1 MSKLRSLTVLSESPF
16 EQNIQ
21 IESLTK
27 STKHL
32 EKLKLQVHMKKLPG
46 WFDSL
51 SCLHSLYL
59 FKNFLTED
67 PFPIL
72 GKLPSIAILTL
83 ASSAY
88 VNSIVNIPPGGFPKL
103 KLLRILGMENWT
115 TWMPIEKGS
124 MPEIQFLL
132 IANCPRLTNLPDG
145 FNHLTSLDDLT
156 LMGMSLFFAH
166 KLQSRDKWK
175 VTHVK
180 EVSIISEV
188 NGQIVKKKLN
198 TPLVN

>member
-1 MSKLRSLTVLSESPF
+1 M
-16 EQNIQ
+16 
-21 IESLTK
+21 ESLTK

-32 EKLKLQVHMKKLPG
+32 EKLKLQIHMKKLPE
-46 WFDSL
+46 WFASL
-51 SCLHSLYL
+51 DCLHTLYL

-72 GKLPSIAILTL
+72 GKLPSLAILTL

-88 VNSIVNIPPGGFPKL
+88 INSTVNVPRGGFPKL

-115 TWMPIEKGS
+115 NWMPIEKGS
-124 MPEIQFLL
+124 FPEIQFLL
-132 IANCPRLTNLPDG
+132 IADCPRLTSLPDG

-156 LMGMSLFFAH
+156 LMGTSLVFAH
-166 KLQSRDKWK
+166 KLQNRDKWK
-175 VTHVK
+175 ISHAK

-188 NGQIVKKKLN
+188 NGQIVKTKFKSS
-198 TPLVN
+198 PIS